1 MKEPMQN
8 TLERTRDS
16 AGKRALAGSNIN
28 GRCLPDRKILKCL
41 NLSLWQSIMSMAFAR
56 AEQMTRRLV
65 EEGGMLQCS
74 MSRIL
79 CESDTTMEIPAIP
92 PLWSV
97 LIAIRSVAGIDGS
110 KENTLSAKEETLRFI
125 FHGE

>member
-1 MKEPMQN
+1 
-8 TLERTRDS
+8 
-16 AGKRALAGSNIN
+16 
-28 GRCLPDRKILKCL
+28 
-41 NLSLWQSIMSMAFAR
+41 MSMAFAR

-79 CESDTTMEIPAIP
+79 CESDTTMEVPAIP

-97 LIAIRSVAGIDGS
+97 LIVIWSVAGVDGS
-110 KENTLSAKEETLRFI
+110 KENTLSAKEETLRII
-125 FHGE
+125 FHG